1 MKTQTNQKI
10 TVGSHSLYCNKIGC
24 ETDGEA
30 AYGVDTIFGTVWFCS
45 HCASVIQNVW
55 SGHTQNK

>member
-1 MKTQTNQKI
+1 MIKEINNLSK
-10 TVGSHSLYCNKIGC
+10 VGSHSLFCNKIGC

-45 HCASVIQNVW
+45 YCANLIQNVW
-55 SGHTQNK
+55 SGNTQNK